1 MYKAKRKL
9 GFFLEDTQPLVL
21 HVSQL
26 GSFWIT
32 GKMGKNRNGRK
43 KHGKSDAPVRNL
55 CPHHELIPLTVE
67 GGVFT
72 FRLAKSS
79 FL

>member
-1 MYKAKRKL
+1 MSASCAPS
-9 GFFLEDTQPLVL
+9 G
-21 HVSQL
+21 SQ
-26 GSFWIT
+26 G
-32 GKMGKNRNGRK
+32 NGEKTEMAEK
-43 KHGKSDAPVRNL
+43 KHGKSDAPVRNF
-55 CPHHELIPLTVE
+55 CPHDELIPLTVE